1 MRCSELIRASKYF
14 SPPIYCA
21 AYPTRRL
28 PHAPPQL
35 PLQIIRRI
43 YRGNH
48 VVGRVH
54 QKVTTDFAIAFNK
67 EKKQSK
73 ALGTGVRNIPG
84 VNHPVFKGHP
94 VNHDPRETF
103 ISEFFAERGEKNV
116 FHDFYKTLVQSLY
129 DNGVTANVFCV
140 NIDAVIAA
148 ALLKLLWPRY
158 RNGQLSEN
166 LMEMAAFTA
175 FLFGR
180 MAGCAGEIDDH
191 INRGRNMDTR
201 TPASACMHV
210 S

>member
-1 MRCSELIRASKYF
+1 
-14 SPPIYCA
+14 
-21 AYPTRRL
+21 
-28 PHAPPQL
+28 
-35 PLQIIRRI
+35 
-43 YRGNH
+43 
-48 VVGRVH
+48 
-54 QKVTTDFAIAFNK
+54 
-67 EKKQSK
+67 
-73 ALGTGVRNIPG
+73 
-84 VNHPVFKGHP
+84 
-94 VNHDPRETF
+94 
-103 ISEFFAERGEKNV
+103 V

-148 ALLKLLWPRY
+148 SLLKLLWPRY
-158 RNGQLSEN
+158 RNGQFSEN

-201 TPASACMHV
+201 TPASQCNHV